1 MNLGIIQLDWSAL
14 MILANVVI
22 LYFIMKH
29 FFFERIHNFMQARQ
43 DAVKDAIANA
53 EDINR
58 KADLKMENYERRIAG
73 AEEEGRSIVRSSKMK
88 ADEQAKRILEEAN
101 TKAGEIKAR
110 AERDIEREREK
121 AIADMKDEVSQLAL
135 LAASKV
141 MEHELEGSEEQRR
154 IVDQAIEEAG
164 KAKWQN

>member
-1 MNLGIIQLDWSAL
+1 VNLGIIQLDWSAL